1 MSSPGRSDAPLTP
14 LQQVTWLLASL
25 TLLGL
30 SLYFSLG

>member
-1 MSSPGRSDAPLTP
+1 MNSPGRSDALLPPLR
-14 LQQVTWLLASL
+14 QVAWMLGSL